1 MRKKSLL
8 FSREQNLGNNEI
20 EHMDKLQKS
29 KKIGNKSKNY
39 TGKE

>member
-8 FSREQNLGNNEI
+8 FSQEQNLGNNEI

-29 KKIGNKSKNY
+29 KKIGKSKNY